1 MNNHLLSKL
10 AVSGIQNNKKT
21 VFPYIGVSA
30 ITVMLFE
37 ILRAMIHSRYIINDG
52 VPAFYGANY
61 IVIFL
66 MIGSAAV
73 AFFSAI
79 FLFYGNQFVMKSRKK
94 EIGLYGILGLSKKHV
109 TVVLLIE
116 SLIEALASI
125 GLGIIGGAFLN
136 KLMVMFL
143 YRLTHQQPAKGFEF
157 PVAAFVETFVF
168 FMAMFALCLIY
179 NLFTVRVGK
188 PIELL
193 KSENT
198 GEKEPKVKG
207 VLLVVGIVCLVLGYY
222 IALSTE
228 GTFEAMGNL
237 MKSIAL
243 VMIAT
248 YALFVAGSIFVL
260 KLLKKNKKYYF
271 KTKNFISISNLLFRM
286 KHNAVGLASICIL
299 STGVILLMVC
309 SGALMALGEQN
320 INSMFKQ
327 DIMIRTYGDSDS
339 LSEDYCMNVIEKAF
353 NATGIETD
361 DISYREYVTT
371 SCPAE
376 TNKLLPVEN
385 KSDMYDFEHMRVVYF
400 MTLDNYNHYVGTNEK
415 LNAGEVLRYSSIDKF
430 ECDDVVS
437 IFGKDYVEKNK
448 IDKDSIENIF
458 DPTMTLFSK
467 EVIVVANED
476 VMKQMSEDSGFYG
489 EEGKSIYMGF
499 DTDEKITDSQLEVFS
514 NVINTDFGVYTDVMY
529 KEQQRSYFYGI
540 LGGAFFVGIFLA
552 ILFLIETVMIIYYKQ
567 MSEGFEDQKRFK
579 ILSNAGLTEKEVKQA
594 IRNQVRIIFFLPV
607 ITAIVHMLVASKI
620 LRLFMNMLVIVDTP
634 TFFLATLV
642 VCLIFVGV
650 YTLVYKLTSKQYYN
664 IVYGAEADEKSFKG
678 NRNYNNNSN
687 YSQCDWV

>member
-37 ILRAMIHSRYIINDG
+37 ILRAMIHSKYIINDG
-52 VPAFYGANY
+52 APAFYGANY

-109 TVVLLIE
+109 TVVLFIE
-116 SLIEALASI
+116 SLLEAVASI
-125 GLGIIGGAFLN
+125 GIGIVGGAFLN

-207 VLLVVGIVCLVLGYY
+207 VLLVVGIVCLALGYY
-222 IALSTE
+222 TALSTSS
-228 GTFEAMGNL
+228 TFDAMGKL
-237 MKSIAL
+237 MKSIIL

-260 KLLKKNKKYYF
+260 KLLKKNKKYYYQ
-271 KTKNFISISNLLFRM
+271 TRNFISISNLLFRM

-320 INSMFKQ
+320 INEMFKQ
-327 DIMIRTYGDSDS
+327 DVMIRGDKNEEY
-339 LSEDYCMNVIEKAF
+339 SEDKYLAAIEKAIKA
-353 NATGIETD
+353 NNVQPEEIN
-361 DISYREYVTT
+361 YREFAGT
-371 SCPAE
+371 SCLGGD
-376 TNKLLPVEN
+376 NVLLSIDTQNE
-385 KSDMYDFEHMRVVYF
+385 MYDFSHMRVVYI
-400 MTLDNYNHYVGTNEK
+400 MTVDNYNRYAGAKES
-415 LNAGEVLRYSSIDKF
+415 LNPDEVLRYSENDK
-430 ECDDVVS
+430 DKSGDVVS
-437 IFGKDYVEKNK
+437 IFGKDFVEKAE
-448 IDKDSIENIF
+448 IDTTGIDTIF
-458 DPTMTLFSK
+458 DSTMTLFGK
-467 EVIVVANED
+467 EVIIVADEAVKTQMVV
-476 VMKQMSEDSGFYG
+476 DSGLYADG
-489 EEGKSIYMGF
+489 NDTIYMGF
-499 DTDEKITDSQLEVFS
+499 DSEKMDEAQFEAFAASVQAELGKDISVR
-514 NVINTDFGVYTDVMY
+514 Y
-529 KEQQRSYFYGI
+529 KQQERSYFYGI

-579 ILSNAGLTEKEVKQA
+579 ILSNAGLTEKEVKQT

-607 ITAIVHMLVASKI
+607 GTAIVHMLVASKI

-664 IVYGAEADEKSFKG
+664 IVYGAEADEKSIKG
-678 NRNYNNNSN
+678 NSNYNSSDS
-687 YSQCDWV
+687 YSQCDWA

>member
-10 AVSGIQNNKKT
+10 AISGIQNNKKT

-52 VPAFYGANY
+52 KPAFYGANY

-66 MIGSAAV
+66 MIGSFAV
-73 AFFSAI
+73 AFFSSI
-79 FLFYGNQFVMKSRKK
+79 FMFYGNQFVMKSRRK

-116 SLIEALASI
+116 SLIEAVASI
-125 GLGIIGGAFLN
+125 GIGIVGGAFLN

-143 YRLTHQQPAKGFEF
+143 YRLTHQQPVKGLEF
-157 PVAAFVETFVF
+157 PVIAFVETFVF
-168 FMAMFALCLIY
+168 FMAVFAACLIY
-179 NLFTVRVGK
+179 NLFTIRVGK

-207 VLLVVGIVCLVLGYY
+207 ILLVVGLACLVLGYY
-222 IALSTE
+222 TALSTSS
-228 GTFEAMGNL
+228 TFDAMGKL
-237 MKSIAL
+237 MKSILL

-260 KLLKKNKKYYF
+260 KLLKKNKKYYYQ
-271 KTKNFISISNLLFRM
+271 TKNFISISNLLFRM

-320 INSMFKQ
+320 INEMFKQ
-327 DIMIRTYGDSDS
+327 DVMIRGDKNKEY
-339 LSEDYCMNVIEKAF
+339 SEDKYLAAIENAIKA
-353 NATGIETD
+353 NDVQPKEIN
-361 DISYREYVTT
+361 YREFSGT
-371 SCPAE
+371 SCLGGD
-376 TNKLLPVEN
+376 NVLLSIDTQNE
-385 KSDMYDFEHMRVVYF
+385 MYDFSHMRVVYI
-400 MTLDNYNHYVGTNEK
+400 MTVDNYNRYAGTNET
-415 LNAGEVLRYSSIDKF
+415 LGSHEILRYSQNDKD
-430 ECDDVVS
+430 EAGDVVS
-437 IFGKDYVEKNK
+437 IFGKNFVEKEE
-448 IDKDSIENIF
+448 IDTTGIDTIF
-458 DPTMTLFSK
+458 DSTMTLFGK
-467 EVIVVANED
+467 EVIIVSDETVMSQMVV
-476 VMKQMSEDSGFYG
+476 DSGLYADG
-489 EEGKSIYMGF
+489 NETIYVGF
-499 DTDEKITDSQLEVFS
+499 DSEKMDDAQFEAFAASVQSELGDEISVR
-514 NVINTDFGVYTDVMY
+514 Y
-529 KEQQRSYFYGI
+529 KQEERSYFYGI

-579 ILSNAGLTEKEVKQA
+579 ILSNAGLTEKEVKQT
-594 IRNQVRIIFFLPV
+594 IRNQVRIIFFLPLV
-607 ITAIVHMLVASKI
+607 TAIVHMLVASKI

-642 VCLIFVGV
+642 VCLIFMGV
-650 YTLVYKLTSKQYYN
+650 YTLVYKITSKQYYN
-664 IVYGAEADEKSFKG
+664 IVYGAEADEKSI
-678 NRNYNNNSN
+678 RNNGGLTYENC
-687 YSQCDWV
+687 SQAVG